1 MKQKM
6 SAIMLLLRKILL
18 FRVRVYYSDFFMS
31 YIVYVIIAHNGSP
44 FMNNIVKAFMV
55 TIIIL
60 FNVEKLVSR
69 RCCFLF
75 VLVICFLFCGFQFT
89 HP

>member
-1 MKQKM
+1 M

-31 YIVYVIIAHNGSP
+31 YIVYVIIAHNASP
-44 FMNNIVKAFMV
+44 FMNNIAEAFTV

-60 FNVEKLVSR
+60 FNV
-69 RCCFLF
+69 
-75 VLVICFLFCGFQFT
+75 
-89 HP
+89 